1 MMNKTRYG
9 DFVESSGNGGWAGGW
24 QCGLMQGIGGHARVK
39 GAGRAY
45 QRSKLGGLLDP
56 PKAQGTQ
63 FSAQNPKTREGVS
76 PYPSSATL
84 CTAPPGLSR
93 LLHWRGGTYSVFG
106 LPYTPQCHDK

>member
-1 MMNKTRYG
+1 MMDRTMYG

-24 QCGLMQGIGGHARVK
+24 QSGLKQGIGGHARVK

-63 FSAQNPKTREGVS
+63 FSAQNPITREGVS

-84 CTAPPGLSR
+84 CTGPPGA
-93 LLHWRGGTYSVFG
+93 
-106 LPYTPQCHDK
+106 